1 MAETTAPAPPRP
13 RRPGPPRTVL
23 IVVVVIALAA
33 ALWLLLRPHRRGA
46 ELFTGYVVSEN
57 IYMASPVTGT
67 VAAIAVKRGQQVAAG
82 APLFRI
88 DPTVRAAET
97 ERARAQISANQASV
111 ANQEAALARARAD
124 LAAAQADAERSG
136 AELARLTAAQR
147 EKPGSVAQ
155 LQIDQ
160 TRADNL
166 AALRRRDAARAQL
179 GSAQAAIEGA
189 QANVTE
195 ARAGLS
201 AAQRELDELSPVAPR
216 AGRIDDIMFKPGE
229 TVPPNVAVVSIV
241 PNDEIRVRFYVPQA
255 LVNAYKPGRRVAI
268 ACDGCAAGMTAVV
281 DFVSSR
287 PEFTPPI
294 IYSLDARQK
303 LVFLVEAVP
312 SSPLALI
319 PGQPMDVAP
328 TARDLPR
335 R

>member
-1 MAETTAPAPPRP
+1 MADSAPSSHRRRPPRAVP
-13 RRPGPPRTVL
+13 IL
-23 IVVVVIALAA
+23 LAVIALAVV
-33 ALWLLLRPHRRGA
+33 LWLLLKPQRRSD

-57 IYMASPVTGT
+57 IYMASPVTGAL
-67 VAAIAVKRGQQVAAG
+67 AAVAVKRGQQVTPG

-97 ERARAQISANQASV
+97 ERARAQISANQSSV
-111 ANQEAALARARAD
+111 AGQQAALARARAD
-124 LAAAQADAERSG
+124 LAAAQAEADRSG
-136 AELARLTAAQR
+136 AELVRLSAAQR

-160 TRADNL
+160 TRADHR

-179 GSAQAAIEGA
+179 GSAQAAIESARA
-189 QANVTE
+189 QVTE

-229 TVPPNVAVVSIV
+229 SVPPNTPVVSIV
-241 PNDEIRVRFYVPQA
+241 PTDEIRVRFYVPQA
-255 LVNAYKPGRRVAI
+255 LVSGYQPGRRVAI
-268 ACDGCAAGMTAVV
+268 GCDGCRPGMSAIV

-287 PEFTPPI
+287 PEYTPPI

-312 SSPLALI
+312 SAPLALV
-319 PGQPMDVAP
+319 PGQPMDVAGR
-328 TARDLPR
+328 AADLPR

>member
-1 MAETTAPAPPRP
+1 
-13 RRPGPPRTVL
+13 VL
-23 IVVVVIALAA
+23 IALLAIALIA
-33 ALWLLLRPHRRGA
+33 ALWLLLRPDRRGE

-97 ERARAQISANQASV
+97 ERARAQISASQASV
-111 ANQEAALARARAD
+111 AGQQAALARAHAD
-124 LAAAQADAERSG
+124 LAAAQAEAERSG

-160 TRADNL
+160 TRAANL
-166 AALRRRDAARAQL
+166 AALRRRDAARTQL
-179 GSAQAAIEGA
+179 GSAQAAIESARA
-189 QANVTE
+189 QVVE
-195 ARAGLS
+195 SRAGLS
-201 AAQRELDELSPVAPR
+201 AAERELAELSPVAPR
-216 AGRIDDIMFKPGE
+216 AGRIDNIMFKPGE
-229 TVPPNVAVVSIV
+229 TVPPNAAVVSIV
-241 PNDEIRVRFYVPQA
+241 PNDEIRVRFYVPQR
-255 LVNAYKPGRRVAI
+255 LVNAYKPGRKVAI
-268 ACDGCAAGMTAVV
+268 ACDGCARGMTAVI

-287 PEFTPPI
+287 PEFTPPV
-294 IYSLDARQK
+294 IYSLDAREK
-303 LVFLVEAVP
+303 LVFMVEAVP
-312 SSPLALI
+312 SAPLTLI

-328 TARDLPR
+328 RAADLPR

>member
-1 MAETTAPAPPRP
+1 MAETAPAPSRQHR
-13 RRPGPPRTVL
+13 RRPPRAAL
-23 IVVVVIALAA
+23 IALAVIALAV
-33 ALWLLLRPHRRGA
+33 ALWLLLKPQRRSD

-57 IYMASPVTGT
+57 IYMAAPVAGT
-67 VAAIAVKRGQQVAAG
+67 VQTIAVRRGQSVTPG

-88 DPTVRAAET
+88 DPTVRAAEAD
-97 ERARAQISANQASV
+97 RARAQIAANQASV
-111 ANQEAALARARAD
+111 AGQQAALARAGAD
-124 LAAAQADAERSG
+124 LAAAAADAERSG
-136 AELARLTAAQR
+136 AELARLTGAQR

-155 LQIDQ
+155 LQIEQ
-160 TRADNL
+160 TRATHL
-166 AALRRRDAARAQL
+166 AALGRRDAARTQL
-179 GSAQAAIEGA
+179 GAAASAIEGA
-189 QANVTE
+189 QAQVSE

-201 AAQRELDELSPVAPR
+201 AAQRELDELAPVAPR

-229 TVPPNVAVVSIV
+229 TVPPNAAVVSIV
-241 PNDEIRVRFYVPQA
+241 PTDEIRVRFYVPQS

-268 ACDGCAAGMTAVV
+268 ACDGCRQGMTAVI

-312 SSPLALI
+312 SAPLALT
-319 PGQPMDVAP
+319 PGQPMDVAGA
-328 TARDLPR
+328 ARDLPR

>member
-1 MAETTAPAPPRP
+1 MAEIASAPPHPHR
-13 RRPGPPRTVL
+13 RRPPRAVL
-23 IVVVVIALAA
+23 ILLLVLALAVVI
-33 ALWLLLRPHRRGA
+33 WLLLRPHRRGD

-67 VAAIAVKRGQQVAAG
+67 IATIAVKRGQEVAAG

-111 ANQEAALARARAD
+111 AGQEAALARARAD
-124 LAAAQADAERSG
+124 LAAAGADAERSG

-147 EKPGSVAQ
+147 EKPGAVAQ

-160 TRADNL
+160 TRAEHL
-166 AALRRRDAARAQL
+166 AALRRRDAARTQL
-179 GSAQAAIEGA
+179 GSAQAAIESA
-189 QANVTE
+189 QAQVVE
-195 ARAGLS
+195 SRAGLG
-201 AAQRELDELSPVAPR
+201 AAQRELDELSPSAPR
-216 AGRIDDIMFKPGE
+216 AGRIDDVMFKPGE

-268 ACDGCAAGMTAVV
+268 GCDGCAKGMTAVV

-312 SSPLALI
+312 SAPLALI

-328 TARDLPR
+328 AARDLPSR
-335 R
+335 

>member
-1 MAETTAPAPPRP
+1 MAETAPAPPP
-13 RRPGPPRTVL
+13 RRRRPPRNVL
-23 IVVVVIALAA
+23 IALLAIALIA
-33 ALWLLLRPHRRGA
+33 ALWLLLRPDRRGE

-97 ERARAQISANQASV
+97 ERARAQISASQASV
-111 ANQEAALARARAD
+111 AGQEAALARAHAD
-124 LAAAQADAERSG
+124 LAAAQAEAERSG

-160 TRADNL
+160 TRAANL
-166 AALRRRDAARAQL
+166 AALRRRDAAGTQL
-179 GSAQAAIEGA
+179 GSAQAAIESARA
-189 QANVTE
+189 QVVE
-195 ARAGLS
+195 SRAGLS
-201 AAQRELDELSPVAPR
+201 AAERELAELSPVAPR
-216 AGRIDDIMFKPGE
+216 AGRIDNIMFKPGE
-229 TVPPNVAVVSIV
+229 TVPPNAAVVSIV
-241 PNDEIRVRFYVPQA
+241 PNDEIRVRFYVPQR
-255 LVNAYKPGRRVAI
+255 LVNAYKPGRKVAI
-268 ACDGCAAGMTAVV
+268 ACDGCARGMTAVI

-287 PEFTPPI
+287 PEFTPPV
-294 IYSLDARQK
+294 IYSLDAREK
-303 LVFLVEAVP
+303 LVFMVEAVP
-312 SSPLALI
+312 SAPLTLI

-328 TARDLPR
+328 RAADLPR